1 MVTLNSTDPQV
12 VIESSGVPTIRTSS
26 TTTPVVITTPLGK
39 NMYSSYSYSNP
50 ISSSYTSSHH
60 NACEYNWERVSTK
73 PSHGTQHSEYVKT
86 FEVPTGLYYEA
97 MPLKRNTNNIF
108 EVTPSKEELNKINY
122 NPRIEV
128 YSTCNFVIIMMDLPG
143 VCKENLKVE
152 LENGVLK
159 IFGHKYKAP
168 LEELQTEHEYHTK
181 IIERVGEY
189 YFCKM
194 FQMPP
199 VFSDGQSI
207 SCTLRDGELT
217 LKMLASELRAH
228 KRVVEVQS

>member
-1 MVTLNSTDPQV
+1 MVTVNSTNPQV

-26 TTTPVVITTPLGK
+26 ITSPVVLTTPLGK
-39 NMYSSYSYSNP
+39 SMYSSYSYSNP
-50 ISSSYTSSHH
+50 VSSSYSSH
-60 NACEYNWERVSTK
+60 NECEYNWERVSTK
-73 PSHGTQHSEYVKT
+73 PSQSTQHGEYMKT
-86 FEVPTGLYYEA
+86 FEVPTGLYYET
-97 MPLKRNTNNIF
+97 MPLTRNTNNIF

-128 YSTCNFVIIMMDLPG
+128 YSTSNFVIIMMDLPG
-143 VCKENLKVE
+143 VSKENLKVE

-159 IFGHKYKAP
+159 IFGHKYKVP

-217 LKMLASELRAH
+217 LKMLASELRPQ

>member
-1 MVTLNSTDPQV
+1 MVTLNSTNPQV
-12 VIESSGVPTIRTSS
+12 VIESSGVPTIQTSS
-26 TTTPVVITTPLGK
+26 ITSPMVLTTPLGK
-39 NMYSSYSYSNP
+39 NLYSSYSYSNP
-50 ISSSYTSSHH
+50 VSSSYSSSHH
-60 NACEYNWERVSTK
+60 NECKYSWERVSSK
-73 PSHGTQHSEYVKT
+73 PSHNTQHSEYIKT
-86 FEVPTGLYYEA
+86 FEMPTGMYYEA
-97 MPLKRNTNNIF
+97 MPLNRNTNNVF

-143 VCKENLKVE
+143 VCKGNLKVE
-152 LENGVLK
+152 LEDGVLK
-159 IFGHKYKAP
+159 IFGHKYKVP

-194 FQMPP
+194 FQMPQA
-199 VFSDGQSI
+199 FCDGQSI
-207 SCTLRDGELT
+207 SCTLRDGELI

-228 KRVVEVQS
+228 KRVVEVHS